1 MRSVTIKIR
10 ANNQVAVSLANLRD
24 TGSSRKSNYET
35 NPIPRTHWYENAQG
49 KLKYGILDEFPVIT
63 DYEPPKQGKIEL
75 IQSETQRLALIGEF
89 QRSLGRM
96 PKPSG
101 DCCPRLPRVKRFEAR
116 QGQKLREAGAA
127 MDSLVPQG
135 KIGLCRAILL
145 TIPADYQAAFSTVA
159 AYSGWI
165 MNRLNTYLRRHL
177 ENPLWFYVWEL
188 QKRGALH
195 LHFCFYAPTEELGQ
209 RLGDGMLELWLKL
222 LEEMSQKSGNDLY
235 WSGRYTKTGAKYY
248 VPREKLINSNQ
259 AVYSGCA
266 QYFAK
271 YSGKDSYGSTRGAKG
286 FGSRA
291 IAHPARIWGSSRA
304 IKRRAREMSI
314 DCRIEHISDES
325 ASCFFESIRELIKS
339 FKHKLGQ
346 CFSFDI
352 RRVRRIER
360 RDRSGKLLGRDSI
373 LEETSI
379 AEGVT
384 EVYYISPEQFL
395 DAFAELHLRFQKE
408 KMELPSVW
416 KEQMEL
422 PLSSWYHYAQDE
434 DDCA

>member
-1 MRSVTIKIR
+1 MRTVVLKVR
-10 ANNQVAVSLANLRD
+10 ANNQVAVSLQNARRPVSTKISNKDKSAIALTEWREDAYGRLRYGTVSPEMPSENWFNGTD
-24 TGSSRKSNYET
+24 T
-35 NPIPRTHWYENAQG
+35 Q
-49 KLKYGILDEFPVIT
+49 L
-63 DYEPPKQGKIEL
+63 EL
-75 IQSETQRLALIGEF
+75 MRHEARSLALIGEF
-89 QRSLGRM
+89 QRTKDPL
-96 PKPSG
+96 KDKTYPS
-101 DCCPRLPRVKRFEAR
+101 CPRLPRVKRFEAR

-127 MDSLVPQG
+127 MDSLVPHGQ
-135 KIGLCRAILL
+135 IGLCRAVLL

-159 AYSGWI
+159 AYSGWV

-177 ENPLWFYVWEL
+177 ESPLWFYVWEL

-209 RLGDGMLELWLKL
+209 KLGDGMLELWLKL
-222 LEEMSQKSGNDLY
+222 LEEMSEKSGNDLY
-235 WSGRYTKTGAKYY
+235 WSGRYAKSGAKYY

-346 CFSFDI
+346 CYSFDI
-352 RRVRRIER
+352 RRVRGVER
-360 RDRSGKLLGRDSI
+360 RDGNGKLLGRSSV
-373 LEETSI
+373 LEEIPI

-384 EVYYISPEQFL
+384 EVYYISPEQFI
-395 DAFAELHLRFQKE
+395 DAFAELHLRFQMEKE
-408 KMELPSVW
+408 RASIPPMDKWNPPIL
-416 KEQMEL
+416 
-422 PLSSWYHYAQDE
+422 SWYHYE
-434 DDCA
+434 MEENG